1 MREGGLQSGKTWG
14 SAGNIRSGCRS
25 VGRCPE
31 GTGQAA
37 KLEDNRK
44 REAFARRKNMV
55 NAVPFLFQ
63 NRKILRSYQNVSEER
78 IVLCEKSFRRNNG

>member
-1 MREGGLQSGKTWG
+1 MHLTVGK
-14 SAGNIRSGCRS
+14 S
-25 VGRCPE
+25 
-31 GTGQAA
+31 
-37 KLEDNRK
+37 
-44 REAFARRKNMV
+44 MV